1 MLGGFAAAALTGQQ
15 AAAQKRPNM
24 VVILADDC
32 SWYDI
37 GCYGAVNNRTPH
49 IDSLARAGM
58 RFTNAWNSVST
69 SVPTRH
75 CLYTGM
81 YPIRNGGHYNL
92 SAIREGVETMPV
104 RLARLGYRVGLAGKW
119 HIHPKEAF
127 PFERVPGFAVNCL
140 TKDPSHTMKGVEE
153 FISRDRE
160 EPFCLV
166 VASVNPHVPW
176 TGGDPSKFDLGK
188 LVLPP
193 HFVDTPQTRKSYAAY
208 LAEIDLLDREVG
220 DVVRVLRE
228 RELLDDTLVIFLSE
242 QGTHSSAEE
251 MDARAGRSG
260 YRSRYG
266 TKQTGEP
273 PRTKN
278 RSAMKRIILTAVCGA
293 TAVLT
298 ACTAGAPSVETA
310 PFGRL
315 SSGEEVTL
323 YRLRSGN
330 GASMEVIDYGCR
342 VVRICV
348 PDRNGV
354 IADIVPGYDD
364 IRDFETG
371 SERFFGALIGR
382 YGNRIANASF
392 PLDGDTVRL
401 TANECLAGCPGH
413 LHGGTKGFDRVMW
426 QAEPL
431 VEADRAGVRFTRLSP
446 DGEEGYPGNL
456 ACTVTYW
463 FTKDNVWRAEYEAT
477 TDRPTIVNL
486 SNHTYFNLKGVDDG
500 GYVMDHVMQVEAD
513 RYLPNDARF
522 VPLGPSEPVEGTPFD
537 LREPHR
543 VDYAI
548 DTPNEHLRTMRG
560 FSVCWMLHSQTGELA
575 RAADLWEPRS
585 GRGIELWTTEP
596 GLLTYTGRLF
606 SPKVVGKGGRAVEKF
621 GGMLLETL
629 RYPDSPNHPEYPS
642 AVLRPGETY
651 HSTTEFRFYAR

>member
-1 MLGGFAAAALTGQQ
+1 
-15 AAAQKRPNM
+15 
-24 VVILADDC
+24 
-32 SWYDI
+32 
-37 GCYGAVNNRTPH
+37 
-49 IDSLARAGM
+49 
-58 RFTNAWNSVST
+58 
-69 SVPTRH
+69 
-75 CLYTGM
+75 
-81 YPIRNGGHYNL
+81 
-92 SAIREGVETMPV
+92 
-104 RLARLGYRVGLAGKW
+104 
-119 HIHPKEAF
+119 
-127 PFERVPGFAVNCL
+127 
-140 TKDPSHTMKGVEE
+140 
-153 FISRDRE
+153 
-160 EPFCLV
+160 
-166 VASVNPHVPW
+166 
-176 TGGDPSKFDLGK
+176 
-188 LVLPP
+188 
-193 HFVDTPQTRKSYAAY
+193 
-208 LAEIDLLDREVG
+208 
-220 DVVRVLRE
+220 
-228 RELLDDTLVIFLSE
+228 
-242 QGTHSSAEE
+242 
-251 MDARAGRSG
+251 
-260 YRSRYG
+260 
-266 TKQTGEP
+266 
-273 PRTKN
+273 
-278 RSAMKRIILTAVCGA
+278 MKRIILAAVCGA

-463 FTKDNVWRAEYEAT
+463 FTKDNVWRAEYEAA

-486 SNHTYFNLKGVDDG
+486 S
-500 GYVMDHVMQVEAD
+500 
-513 RYLPNDARF
+513 
-522 VPLGPSEPVEGTPFD
+522 
-537 LREPHR
+537 
-543 VDYAI
+543 I

-560 FSVCWMLHSQTGELA
+560 FSVCWMLRSQTGELA

>member
-1 MLGGFAAAALTGQQ
+1 MDMNLRTICPCLAAALL
-15 AAAQKRPNM
+15 AACAP
-24 VVILADDC
+24 
-32 SWYDI
+32 
-37 GCYGAVNNRTPH
+37 RTP
-49 IDSLARAGM
+49 DV
-58 RFTNAWNSVST
+58 TT
-69 SVPTRH
+69 
-75 CLYTGM
+75 
-81 YPIRNGGHYNL
+81 
-92 SAIREGVETMPV
+92 
-104 RLARLGYRVGLAGKW
+104 
-119 HIHPKEAF
+119 
-127 PFERVPGFAVNCL
+127 
-140 TKDPSHTMKGVEE
+140 
-153 FISRDRE
+153 
-160 EPFCLV
+160 EPF
-166 VASVNPHVPW
+166 
-176 TGGDPSKFDLGK
+176 G
-188 LVLPP
+188 
-193 HFVDTPQTRKSYAAY
+193 
-208 LAEIDLLDREVG
+208 
-220 DVVRVLRE
+220 
-228 RELLDDTLVIFLSE
+228 TLS
-242 QGTHSSAEE
+242 
-251 MDARAGRSG
+251 
-260 YRSRYG
+260 
-266 TKQTGEP
+266 TGEP
-273 PRTKN
+273 
-278 RSAMKRIILTAVCGA
+278 
-293 TAVLT
+293 
-298 ACTAGAPSVETA
+298 
-310 PFGRL
+310 
-315 SSGEEVTL
+315 VTL
-323 YRLRSGN
+323 YRLSN
-330 GASMEVIDYGCR
+330 GTGSSMEVIDYGCR

-575 RAADLWEPRS
+575 RAADLWDHGTRPADLHRTALLPE
-585 GRGIELWTTEP
+585 GRGQ
-596 GLLTYTGRLF
+596 GR
-606 SPKVVGKGGRAVEKF
+606 PGGREVRRHAARNAPLSRLAEPPRIPVGRAPSRRNLSF
-621 GGMLLETL
+621 NHRVPVLCQIA
-629 RYPDSPNHPEYPS
+629 PDPQ
-642 AVLRPGETY
+642 
-651 HSTTEFRFYAR
+651 

>member
-32 SWYDI
+32 SWHDI

-242 QGTHSSAEE
+242 QGTQLTGAKWTNWNAGVHAAMIARWDGRIRPGRTTDAIVQYEDILPTLVALAGGSPDRE
-251 MDARAGRSG
+251 MDGRSIAPLLEG
-260 YRSRYG
+260 RSDRHRKYAFHLHDNYPSG
-266 TKQTGEP
+266 P
-273 PRTKN
+273 PYPIR
-278 RSAMKRIILTAVCGA
+278 A
-293 TAVLT
+293 
-298 ACTAGAPSVETA
+298 AGD
-310 PFGRL
+310 GR
-315 SSGEEVTL
+315 
-323 YRLRSGN
+323 YRLIWN
-330 GASMEVIDYGCR
+330 LTPDQKMIAKNMENELWLKSWKATDTEHAKFIVGRWYHRPEFELYDTAADPWELTNLAGKKEYA
-342 VVRICV
+342 RIQA
-348 PDRNGV
+348 RLF
-354 IADIVPGYDD
+354 
-364 IRDFETG
+364 R
-371 SERFFGALIGR
+371 ALKKWMRGQ
-382 YGNRIANASF
+382 
-392 PLDGDTVRL
+392 GDTGIGADTEQNKPANRPAQKTVR
-401 TANECLAGCPGH
+401 P
-413 LHGGTKGFDRVMW
+413 
-426 QAEPL
+426 
-431 VEADRAGVRFTRLSP
+431 
-446 DGEEGYPGNL
+446 
-456 ACTVTYW
+456 
-463 FTKDNVWRAEYEAT
+463 
-477 TDRPTIVNL
+477 
-486 SNHTYFNLKGVDDG
+486 
-500 GYVMDHVMQVEAD
+500 
-513 RYLPNDARF
+513 
-522 VPLGPSEPVEGTPFD
+522 
-537 LREPHR
+537 
-543 VDYAI
+543 
-548 DTPNEHLRTMRG
+548 
-560 FSVCWMLHSQTGELA
+560 
-575 RAADLWEPRS
+575 
-585 GRGIELWTTEP
+585 
-596 GLLTYTGRLF
+596 
-606 SPKVVGKGGRAVEKF
+606 
-621 GGMLLETL
+621 
-629 RYPDSPNHPEYPS
+629 
-642 AVLRPGETY
+642 
-651 HSTTEFRFYAR
+651 

>member
-1 MLGGFAAAALTGQQ
+1 
-15 AAAQKRPNM
+15 
-24 VVILADDC
+24 
-32 SWYDI
+32 
-37 GCYGAVNNRTPH
+37 
-49 IDSLARAGM
+49 
-58 RFTNAWNSVST
+58 
-69 SVPTRH
+69 
-75 CLYTGM
+75 
-81 YPIRNGGHYNL
+81 
-92 SAIREGVETMPV
+92 
-104 RLARLGYRVGLAGKW
+104 
-119 HIHPKEAF
+119 
-127 PFERVPGFAVNCL
+127 
-140 TKDPSHTMKGVEE
+140 
-153 FISRDRE
+153 
-160 EPFCLV
+160 
-166 VASVNPHVPW
+166 
-176 TGGDPSKFDLGK
+176 
-188 LVLPP
+188 
-193 HFVDTPQTRKSYAAY
+193 
-208 LAEIDLLDREVG
+208 
-220 DVVRVLRE
+220 
-228 RELLDDTLVIFLSE
+228 
-242 QGTHSSAEE
+242 
-251 MDARAGRSG
+251 
-260 YRSRYG
+260 
-266 TKQTGEP
+266 
-273 PRTKN
+273 
-278 RSAMKRIILTAVCGA
+278 MKRIILTAVCGA

-348 PDRNGV
+348 PDRNGRIDDV
-354 IADIVPGYDD
+354 VVGYGDITS
-364 IRDFETG
+364 FETG

-382 YGNRIANASF
+382 YGNRIGGASF
-392 PLDGDTVRL
+392 PLDGDTVYL
-401 TANECLAGCPGH
+401 TPNETLGGRPGH

-426 QAEPL
+426 RGEPL
-431 VEADRAGVRFTRLSP
+431 LEADRAGVRFSRLSP

-463 FTKDNVWRAEYEAT
+463 WTKDDVCRIEYEAE
-477 TDRPTIVNL
+477 TDRPTVVNL
-486 SNHTYFNLKGVDDG
+486 SNHTYFNLKGQNG

-560 FSVCWMLHSQTGELA
+560 FSVCWMLRSQTGELA
-575 RAADLWEPRS
+575 RAADLYSPRS
-585 GRGIELWTTEP
+585 GRGVETWTTEP
-596 GLLTYTGRLF
+596 GLLTYTGRGLNERMI
-606 SPKVVGKGGRAVEKF
+606 GKNGVPLEKF

>member
-1 MLGGFAAAALTGQQ
+1 MIAKNMENELWLKSWKATDTKHAKFIVGRWYHRPEFELYDTAADPWELT
-15 AAAQKRPNM
+15 N
-24 VVILADDC
+24 
-32 SWYDI
+32 
-37 GCYGAVNNRTPH
+37 
-49 IDSLARAGM
+49 
-58 RFTNAWNSVST
+58 
-69 SVPTRH
+69 
-75 CLYTGM
+75 
-81 YPIRNGGHYNL
+81 
-92 SAIREGVETMPV
+92 
-104 RLARLGYRVGLAGKW
+104 LAGKKGVCP
-119 HIHPKEAF
+119 HTGPA
-127 PFERVPGFAVNCL
+127 VPG
-140 TKDPSHTMKGVEE
+140 
-153 FISRDRE
+153 
-160 EPFCLV
+160 
-166 VASVNPHVPW
+166 
-176 TGGDPSKFDLGK
+176 
-188 LVLPP
+188 
-193 HFVDTPQTRKSYAAY
+193 
-208 LAEIDLLDREVG
+208 
-220 DVVRVLRE
+220 
-228 RELLDDTLVIFLSE
+228 
-242 QGTHSSAEE
+242 AEE

-401 TANECLAGCPGH
+401 TANECLADVRPPARRNEGIRPRDVAGRAAR
-413 LHGGTKGFDRVMW
+413 GG
-426 QAEPL
+426 
-431 VEADRAGVRFTRLSP
+431 ADRAGVRFTRLSP

-486 SNHTYFNLKGVDDG
+486 EPHLFQPQRRGRRRLRDGSRDAGRGGPLPAQRRALRAAGAVGTRG
-500 GYVMDHVMQVEAD
+500 GYA
-513 RYLPNDARF
+513 
-522 VPLGPSEPVEGTPFD
+522 
-537 LREPHR
+537 LRPAGASPR
-543 VDYAI
+543 GLAI
-548 DTPNEHLRTMRG
+548 DTPQRTPA
-560 FSVCWMLHSQTGELA
+560 HDA
-575 RAADLWEPRS
+575 R
-585 GRGIELWTTEP
+585 IF
-596 GLLTYTGRLF
+596 GLLDAPQPDGRTG
-606 SPKVVGKGGRAVEKF
+606 PGRRSLGAAQRR
-621 GGMLLETL
+621 GSNSGP
-629 RYPDSPNHPEYPS
+629 RNP
-642 AVLRPGETY
+642 AC
-651 HSTTEFRFYAR
+651 